1 MVMYAATV
9 TVRELS
15 TVSLHNAVFCV
26 DCETISNSP
35 HDVCTVCGSPSLISL
50 CKLLGGTLRQVNQPK
65 SVRYHLEMSIDAQ
78 DVSAYD
84 LNRAIELA
92 TTLSE
97 TGAVIRNLHVEVESA
112 AREVLPMPK
121 AA

>member
-1 MVMYAATV
+1 MYAATV

-35 HDVCTVCGSPSLISL
+35 HDVCTVCGSPSLIGL
-50 CKLLGGTLRQVNQPK
+50 FKLLGGTLRKQGDQPK
-65 SVRYHLEMSIDAQ
+65 SVRYHLELAVDAQ

-97 TGAVIRNLHVEVESA
+97 TGAVIRKLHVEVESI
-112 AREVLPMPK
+112 ARELPMPK